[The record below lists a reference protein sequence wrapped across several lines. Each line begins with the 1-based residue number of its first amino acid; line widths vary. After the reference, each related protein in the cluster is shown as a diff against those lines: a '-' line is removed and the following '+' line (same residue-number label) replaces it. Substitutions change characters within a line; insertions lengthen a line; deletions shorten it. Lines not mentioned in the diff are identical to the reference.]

1 MHFTKYAILDT
12 SLDNKWLLLNTLTGD
27 SLEINES
34 DYKDVTSLMQG
45 EKKRIHS
52 ELKKK
57 LEEKNFLLTSV
68 KKESELISRFK
79 KDFFF
84 MKENRPVVFGI
95 CLTYDCNA
103 KCIYCYE
110 HGVKRKTDKMN
121 VSDIHKIFSAIEYF
135 SAYNSATNI
144 RIFLEGGEPFLP
156 ENEEI
161 LKKAFYQISQ
171 YKKRYPL
178 TELYIFTNG
187 VNTLQYLDLLK
198 EYKHII
204 SDLLITLIGN
214 EKLHN
219 AYRPTVDGSNGY
231 TAAIDTINTL
241 LTNRISVRIV
251 LNINKQNIHG
261 IKDLLR
267 IKDENQ
273 WDYSDMFHGFYPS
286 RIKYLTCYNNNEINE
301 AEAID
306 MYQAILQDN
315 PSDIDQLDF
324 GDFRTLK
331 NVQKFVKALSNNQ
344 TRFQQFESCSGS
356 SLRQFL
362 FDPHGDI
369 YTCTK
374 VTGRAKYS
382 IGKFKPYLH
391 LNHDM
396 IQWWKDRTCENI
408 EKCQACNLAYI
419 CGGNCAYE
427 AIEKNK
433 DIHSPSCPPVS
444 ELLKTCL
451 EQSFNNQNSINQ
463 NDIVY

>member
-1 MHFTKYAILDT
+1 MYFTKYAILNAL
-12 SLDNKWLLLNTLTGD
+12 SDNRWLLLNTLTGD
-27 SLEINES
+27 HMELNNTKYKEI
-34 DYKDVTSLMQG
+34 TSLMQG
-45 EKKRIHS
+45 EKIQI
-52 ELKKK
+52 ELELEKK
-57 LEEKNFLLTSV
+57 LEEKNFLLPSFE
-68 KKESELISRFK
+68 KESELISCFK

-84 MKENRPVVFGI
+84 IKKNKPVVFGI

-103 KCIYCYE
+103 QCIYCYE
-110 HGVKRKTDKMN
+110 HGVKRKTDKMT
-121 VSDIHKIFSAIEYF
+121 VSDIHKIFAAMEYF
-135 SAYNSATNI
+135 SVYNSGTNI

-161 LKKAFYQISQ
+161 LKKTFYQISQ

-187 VNTLQYLDLLK
+187 LNTLQYLDLLK

-204 SDLLITLIGN
+204 SDLLITLIGD

-219 AYRPTVDGSNGY
+219 AYRPTIDGSNGY
-231 TAAIDTINTL
+231 IAAINTVNTL
-241 LTNRISVRIV
+241 LANRIGVRVV

-267 IKDENQ
+267 VKNENQ
-273 WDYSDMFHGFYPS
+273 WDDSDMFHGFYPS
-286 RIKYLTCYNNNEINE
+286 RIKYLTCHNRDEINE

-306 MYQAILQDN
+306 MYHAILKDDLE
-315 PSDIDQLDF
+315 DIDQLDF

-331 NVQKFVKALSNNQ
+331 NVQAFVKVLSNNQ

-374 VTGRAKYS
+374 VTGRADYS

-408 EKCQACNLAYI
+408 EKCKVCNLAYI

-433 DIHSPSCPPVS
+433 DIHSPCCPPVS

-451 EQSFNNQNSINQ
+451 EQNFNNQNSINQ